1 MRPGKRKM
9 GSVGAGALV
18 LAGSSKRTG
27 RRMPA
32 QPGRRLAPPIQP
44 RELGAMTLAFW
55 FKVASLV
62 VDTERWAFWRFILA
76 DAAVEYFEGKGCVLE
91 VSSAPDGMAFNKA
104 GVFHDV
110 YLMVQLESTEGGGAL
125 SGCSEAR
132 KSQKGGWAIAVDDAD
147 ARDRRGVVLP
157 QTALLTPDLPAQRAG
172 KLWRLAYSHDERGR
186 LTETVARSMPQLLGI
201 ATAMG
206 QE

>member
-32 QPGRRLAPPIQP
+32 QPGRRLAPSIQP

-62 VDTERWAFWRFILA
+62 IDKEKWAFWRFILA
-76 DAAVEYFEGKGCVLE
+76 DAAVQYVEGKGCVLE
-91 VSSAPDGMAFNKA
+91 VSSAPDGSAFNKA
-104 GVFHDV
+104 GVFRDV
-110 YLMVQLESTEGGGAL
+110 YLVVQLESTEGGGAL
-125 SGCSEAR
+125 SGCSQAR

-147 ARDRRGVVLP
+147 ARERRGVVLP
-157 QTALLTPDLPAQRAG
+157 QTALLMPDLPAQRAG
-172 KLWRLAYSHDERGR
+172 KLWHLAYSHDERGR